1 MNAVSCDRCKGNVLP
16 IIPQKSC
23 DWRCEDCM
31 RIVPLKEVGKTLTLI
46 GSVLKSFRICNFD
59 VMNSFLRGKLSHM
72 VPDSNQAVLDLK
84 CKIIWFLGHAPGFE
98 WNELPLEILNLKK
111 SFCCD
116 ILLVLQKLKVGMCEI
131 RGLLL
136 YEMYLCIE
144 EINKRKSDTNEKDG
158 INYLKEACDI
168 LKFDASA
175 PEQIR
180 TGISDING
188 NKNKLDT

>member
-1 MNAVSCDRCKGNVLP
+1 MLVLLTIKTSLIQAHKGQRHGFEVDILTDKVKCKMM
-16 IIPQKSC
+16 QEEK
-23 DWRCEDCM
+23 EF
-31 RIVPLKEVGKTLTLI
+31 LKFVC
-46 GSVLKSFRICNFD
+46 SVLDTNAFELVVRNGNDQIS
-59 VMNSFLRGKLSHM
+59 LR
-72 VPDSNQAVLDLK
+72 
-84 CKIIWFLGHAPGFE
+84 
-98 WNELPLEILNLKK
+98 ELPLEILNLKK